1 MMYNKIE
8 LAMKRTVY
16 EAPVTD
22 RFQVELE
29 GAFMNASIVKNDK
42 TSGVETTGQELNVVE
57 GVETATW
64 NDSTWE

>member
-1 MMYNKIE
+1 
-8 LAMKRTVY
+8 MKRTVY

-22 RFQVELE
+22 RFQIELE
-29 GAFMNASIVKNDK
+29 GAFMSGSIVKGDK
-42 TSGVETTGQELNVVE
+42 TSGVETTGQELNVVD

>member
-1 MMYNKIE
+1 MIYNKIE

-29 GAFMNASIVKNDK
+29 GAFMSGSIVKGK

>member
-1 MMYNKIE
+1 MIYNKIE

-29 GAFMNASIVKNDK
+29 GAFMSGSIVKGE
-42 TSGVETTGQELNVVE
+42 TSGVKTTGQELNVVE